1 MPVLFFPEQRNLSMQ
16 HIHNPVTEF
25 HEEQQFR
32 QPWVWLLL
40 LATTV
45 GVIGMFA
52 HGIYT
57 QLYLGQ
63 VWGDRP
69 MSNTALVISAA
80 FSFLICAGFTLLFYK
95 LKLITGVSPDGIH
108 IRFFPLTRRIISFD
122 SITSCKARTY
132 RPIREYGG
140 WGIRFSRKGN
150 AYNVSGNR
158 GVQLE
163 FKQGKPLLIG
173 SQKAEELAHAINK
186 YL

>member
-1 MPVLFFPEQRNLSMQ
+1 MQ
-16 HIHNPVTEF
+16 HTHNPVAEF

-40 LATTV
+40 LIIALWITV
-45 GVIGMFA
+45 MFA
-52 HGIYT
+52 DGMYT

-63 VWGDRP
+63 AWGDRP
-69 MSNTALVISAA
+69 MSNGALVLSAA
-80 FSFLICAGFTLLFYK
+80 FSFLITAGLALLFYK
-95 LKLITGVSPDGIH
+95 LKLVTVVGPDGIN
-108 IRFFPLTRRIISFD
+108 IRFFPLTSRKISFD

-140 WGIRFSRKGN
+140 WGIRFSRKGK

-163 FKQGKPLLIG
+163 FMEGRPLLIG
-173 SQKAEELAHAINK
+173 SQRAEELADAINK
-186 YL
+186 HL

>member
-1 MPVLFFPEQRNLSMQ
+1 MQ
-16 HIHNPVTEF
+16 HKHNPVSAF

-40 LATTV
+40 LAVTV
-45 GVIGMFA
+45 CIAGVFA

-63 VWGDRP
+63 TWGDRP
-69 MSNTALVISAA
+69 MSNTALVISAT
-80 FSFLICAGFTLLFYK
+80 FSFLFSAGITLLFCK
-95 LKLITGVSPDGIH
+95 LKLTTEVGPNGIY
-108 IRFFPLTRRIISFD
+108 IRFFPLTSRKISFD

-140 WGIRFSRKGN
+140 WGIRFSRKGR

-163 FKQGKPLLIG
+163 FKQGRSLLIG

>member
-1 MPVLFFPEQRNLSMQ
+1 MQ
-16 HIHNPVTEF
+16 HIRNPVTEF

-32 QPWVWLLL
+32 QPWIWLLL
-40 LATTV
+40 LLTTV
-45 GVIGMFA
+45 CITGTFA

-63 VWGDRP
+63 TWGDRP
-69 MSNTALVISAA
+69 MSNTALVIAAA
-80 FSFLICAGFTLLFYK
+80 FSFLISAGLTLLFYK
-95 LKLITGVSPDGIH
+95 LKLITVVNADGVH
-108 IRFFPLTRRIISFD
+108 IRFFPLTRRKISFD
-122 SITSCKARTY
+122 SITSCRARTY

-140 WGIRFSRKGN
+140 WGIRFSRSGK

-163 FKQGKPLLIG
+163 LKQDRPLLIG
-173 SQKAEELAHAINK
+173 SQMPEELADVINQ

>member
-1 MPVLFFPEQRNLSMQ
+1 MRNPPVQ
-16 HIHNPVTEF
+16 HIHNPVAEF

-40 LATTV
+40 LVITV
-45 GVIGMFA
+45 CVIGMFA

-69 MSNTALVISAA
+69 MTNTALVISAA
-80 FSFLICAGFTLLFYK
+80 FSSLISAGLTLLFYK
-95 LKLITGVSPDGIH
+95 LKLITEVGPDGIH
-108 IRFFPLTRRIISFD
+108 IRFFPLTRRKISFD

-140 WGIRFSRKGN
+140 WGIRFSRKGK

-163 FKQGKPLLIG
+163 FKEGRPLLIG
-173 SQKAEELAHAINK
+173 SQRAEELAEVINS

>member
-1 MPVLFFPEQRNLSMQ
+1 MQ
-16 HIHNPVTEF
+16 HIQIPVTEF

-32 QPWVWLLL
+32 QPWLWLLL
-40 LATTV
+40 LVITAC
-45 GVIGMFA
+45 VIGMFA
-52 HGIYT
+52 HGMYT

-63 VWGDRP
+63 SWGDRP
-69 MSNTALVISAA
+69 MSDSALVISAA
-80 FSFLICAGFTLLFYK
+80 FSFLISAGLTLLFYK
-95 LKLITGVSPDGIH
+95 LKLITEVGPDGVH
-108 IRFFPLTRRIISFD
+108 IRFFPLTRRKITFD
-122 SITSCKARTY
+122 SITSCKARNY

-163 FKQGKPLLIG
+163 FRQGKPLLIG
-173 SQKAEELAHAINK
+173 SQRAEELADAINK

>member
-1 MPVLFFPEQRNLSMQ
+1 MQ
-16 HIHNPVTEF
+16 HINNPVTDF

-32 QPWVWLLL
+32 QSWVWLLL
-40 LATTV
+40 LVTTV
-45 GVIGMFA
+45 CVIGMFA

-63 VWGDRP
+63 AWGDRP

-80 FSFLICAGFTLLFYK
+80 FSFLICAGLTLLFYK
-95 LKLITGVSPDGIH
+95 LKLITEVGPDGVH
-108 IRFFPLTRRIISFD
+108 IRFFPLTRRKIAFH

-140 WGIRFSRKGN
+140 WGIRFSRKGR
-150 AYNVSGNR
+150 AYNVSGNK

-163 FKQGKPLLIG
+163 FRQGKPLLIG
-173 SQKAEELAHAINK
+173 SQRAEELAETINK
-186 YL
+186 HI

>member
-1 MPVLFFPEQRNLSMQ
+1 MQ
-16 HIHNPVTEF
+16 HIHSPLAEF

-40 LATTV
+40 LVIALWLTV
-45 GVIGMFA
+45 MFA
-52 HGIYT
+52 DGIYT

-63 VWGDRP
+63 AWGDRP
-69 MSNTALVISAA
+69 MSDTALVVSAA
-80 FSFLICAGFTLLFYK
+80 FSLSITAGLALLFYR
-95 LKLITGVSPDGIH
+95 LKLTTEVGPDGID
-108 IRFFPLTRRIISFD
+108 IRFFPLTRRRIYFD
-122 SITSCKARTY
+122 SISSCKARTY

-140 WGIRFSRKGN
+140 WGIRFSRKGK

-163 FKQGKPLLIG
+163 FKQGRPLLIG
-173 SQKAEELAHAINK
+173 SQRADELAEAINK

>member
-1 MPVLFFPEQRNLSMQ
+1 MQ
-16 HIHNPVTEF
+16 HIQIPVTEF

-32 QPWVWLLL
+32 QPWLWLLL
-40 LATTV
+40 LVITAC
-45 GVIGMFA
+45 VIGMFA
-52 HGIYT
+52 HGMYT

-63 VWGDRP
+63 SWGDRP
-69 MSNTALVISAA
+69 MSDSALVISAA
-80 FSFLICAGFTLLFYK
+80 FSFLISAGLTLLFYK
-95 LKLITGVSPDGIH
+95 LKLITEVGPDGVH
-108 IRFFPLTRRIISFD
+108 IRFFPLTRRKITFD

-163 FKQGKPLLIG
+163 FRQGRPLLIG
-173 SQKAEELAHAINK
+173 TQRPEELADAINK

>member
-1 MPVLFFPEQRNLSMQ
+1 MPHTHS
-16 HIHNPVTEF
+16 PVAEF

-40 LATTV
+40 LLITV
-45 GVIGMFA
+45 CVTGMFA

-63 VWGDRP
+63 AWGDRP
-69 MSNTALVISAA
+69 MTDTALVISAA
-80 FSFLICAGFTLLFYK
+80 FSFLISAGLTLLFYK
-95 LKLITGVSPDGIH
+95 LKLVTDVGPDGIH
-108 IRFFPLTRRIISFD
+108 IRFFPLTRRQITFD

-140 WGIRFSRKGN
+140 WGIRFSRKGK

-163 FKQGKPLLIG
+163 FKQGRPLLIG
-173 SQKAEELAHAINK
+173 SQMSEELAEVINR
-186 YL
+186 YI